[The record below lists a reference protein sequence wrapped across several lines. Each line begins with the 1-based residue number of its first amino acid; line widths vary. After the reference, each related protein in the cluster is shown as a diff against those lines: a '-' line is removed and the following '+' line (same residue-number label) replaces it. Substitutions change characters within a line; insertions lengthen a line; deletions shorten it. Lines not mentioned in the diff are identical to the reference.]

1 MSHQE
6 SSKPLS
12 TGCEVSTSDTTPYA
26 PNLRYAEF
34 SFHKGNEKY
43 AYDLVV
49 DDEFL
54 QQGDAPV
61 NLQFLA
67 STDSVARE
75 FTLMTLQGQELRSAL
90 PAILVQAVWD
100 PSTEVRLQA
109 IEALGR
115 IARGDEH
122 TTEEFISIQDTLQ
135 QIYKSPHMRPPE
147 ATVLQGEHSA
157 CQPVPSMSVS
167 LDNADVIRC
176 AVLKTLTQLPAEAA
190 WPSPTTL
197 FSVYRSLTDAK
208 LREDFLSIIDER
220 LGNISD
226 WQQQEEL
233 ITSLLE
239 QLTALPIQE
248 GSALCTIL
256 SKYQPAVVEYHLQGL
271 VFRSRGQESMKLL
284 QLFVEHVGEESE
296 VAQSCI
302 DRVFLS
308 HPSHEARCFAASQG
322 VTESCVLRGLDSR
335 SDDIRD
341 LAIDTLIAQGVSEE
355 GLEQLVSRLRLSSH
369 RNTQLASARTLSHL
383 SSTTAVAEQLVL
395 ALEHPNDIVA
405 HHCAIALSHS
415 GDLTH
420 ALSVAE
426 EMLRN
431 PFKERKA
438 PYMEFLNCLEPGQ
451 TFIPQALFDA
461 VGTFIEDRV
470 QRTPLRQ
477 LAVNFVVD
485 HATEYQTRE
494 LLTRIRPRVN
504 EALQEY
510 IDRALE

>member
-6 SSKPLS
+6 SSKSLS
-12 TGCEVSTSDTTPYA
+12 RGYDVSTSDTTPYA
-26 PNLRYAEF
+26 PNLRYLEF
-34 SFHKGNEKY
+34 SFRQGDEKY

-54 QQGDAPV
+54 QHGDAPV
-61 NLQFLA
+61 NLQFLG
-67 STDSVARE
+67 SNDTVERE

-115 IARGDEH
+115 IVKRDDH
-122 TTEEFISIQDTLQ
+122 TTEELISIQEALQ

-147 ATVLQGEHSA
+147 AAGLDEEGSA
-157 CQPVPSMSVS
+157 CQPVHSMDVATE
-167 LDNADVIRC
+167 NADVLRC
-176 AVLKTLTQLPAEAA
+176 AVLKTLTQLPVEAA

-197 FSVYRSLTDAK
+197 FSFYRSLSNVK
-208 LREDFLSIIDER
+208 LREPFLSTIDER
-220 LGNISD
+220 LGKISD

-355 GLEQLVSRLRLSSH
+355 GLEQLISRLRLSSH

-383 SSTTAVAEQLVL
+383 SSTTVVAEQLVL

-405 HHCAIALSHS
+405 HHCAIALSNS
-415 GDLTH
+415 TDLTH
-420 ALSVAE
+420 ALSITE

-431 PFKERKA
+431 PFKERKS

-477 LAVNFVVD
+477 LAVNFVVE

-504 EALQEY
+504 EALQDY
-510 IDRALE
+510 IDHVLE